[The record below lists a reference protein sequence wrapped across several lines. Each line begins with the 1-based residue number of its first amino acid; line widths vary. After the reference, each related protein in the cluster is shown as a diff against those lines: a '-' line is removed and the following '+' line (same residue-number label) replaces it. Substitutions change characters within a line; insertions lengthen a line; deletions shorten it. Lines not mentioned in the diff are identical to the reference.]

1 MESQGYMLSPDSKLK
16 FEVSTQINLLR
27 DAVFVDLAFSLDG
40 SLLAIAYTTCAHL
53 YMHQPNLDN
62 EYQEHWIPKISYRIP
77 PNINGKITCMRWN
90 GDDIL
95 VFGFDCGDVAMVLVS
110 SQETILRGFD
120 VSEYPITSIE
130 LDTAS
135 KFMAVVA
142 GPKEVTFWEFMPV
155 PGPWKALIMLP
166 TLHSDLP
173 VQIQSAHWVDGAG
186 KPTLA
191 VAYEQQGIVLWV
203 MDFSRETGDPSDTIQ
218 VAFPI
223 TSGYFSPTGHLFLQ
237 PDELGG
243 FQVYDIRASRA
254 VKEFRTPERQPHT
267 SYAKFL
273 LGGEWLVGTGITIA
287 QEYANLYS
295 IDRIAESGI
304 RRGNTLENFR
314 IAAHFRSQTP
324 AEPDDPVVVFKVF
337 PRDDVPTAPSSLFH
351 CIRRVGSGY

>member
-1 MESQGYMLSPDSKLK
+1 
-16 FEVSTQINLLR
+16 
-27 DAVFVDLAFSLDG
+27 
-40 SLLAIAYTTCAHL
+40 
-53 YMHQPNLDN
+53 MHQPNLDN

-191 VAYEQQGIVLWV
+191 VAYEQQGIV
-203 MDFSRETGDPSDTIQ
+203 RETGDPSDTIQ

-273 LGGEWLVGTGITIA
+273 LEITIA

-337 PRDDVPTAPSSLFH
+337 PQR
-351 CIRRVGSGY
+351 